1 MRLDLPYPHK
11 ALWPNGRP
19 HWAAKA
25 RETKKHRT
33 WAWGAA
39 MEQRDKL
46 RLGDGKLA
54 IRITVLGKP
63 NGPLPDEDGVSAS
76 AKAYL
81 DGIAD
86 AIGLNDRNF
95 AAPTVAFGD
104 RRASRFIVEVGL

>member
-25 RETKKHRT
+25 RETKKHRA

-39 MEQRDKL
+39 KADNGFEVGAGPIPVTITCHPKAKGPAPDRD
-46 RLGDGKLA
+46 
-54 IRITVLGKP
+54 
-63 NGPLPDEDGVSAS
+63 NVSAA

-81 DGIAD
+81 DGIAE
-86 AIGLNDRNF
+86 AIGVNDRQF
-95 AAPTVAFGD
+95 AAPVVKISDA
-104 RRASRFIVEVGL
+104 RNARFIVEIGL